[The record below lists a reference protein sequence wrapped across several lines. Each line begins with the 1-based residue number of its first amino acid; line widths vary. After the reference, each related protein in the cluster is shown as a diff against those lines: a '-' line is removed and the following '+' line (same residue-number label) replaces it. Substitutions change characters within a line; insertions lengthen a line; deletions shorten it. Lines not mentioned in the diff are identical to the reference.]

1 MHRKKCIF
9 AYVSAFAG
17 VFLLLSFVAESQSS
31 SALSFGSDNYYL
43 TLGENR
49 LIPFTVRNIQ
59 AAPDNMTIR
68 LHGYYTASFDYS
80 CGSGC
85 YISNDKRRLRIRD
98 INPDEGRT
106 YFFRIVP
113 SSPGTEQ
120 LEFNVTIDSDPNL
133 YEIYTMDITTGYPV
147 FFPGLGTWGI
157 VFMLLAA
164 GLVFMFYGK
173 MPGKK
178 G

>member
-1 MHRKKCIF
+1 M
-9 AYVSAFAG
+9 
-17 VFLLLSFVAESQSS
+17 LSFLAESQSPS
-31 SALSFGSDNYYL
+31 RLSFGSDSYYL

-49 LIPFTVRNIQ
+49 LIPFTARNTE

-68 LHGYYTASFDYS
+68 LHGYDTASFDYS

-85 YISNDKRRLRIRD
+85 YISSGNRKLSIRD

-106 YFFRIVP
+106 YFFRLIP
-113 SSPGTEQ
+113 SSPGTEH
-120 LEFNVTIDSDPNL
+120 LEFNVTIDSDPDF
-133 YEIYTMDITTGYPV
+133 YEIYTIDITTGYPV
-147 FFPGLGTWGI
+147 FFPGLGMWGI
-157 VFMLLAA
+157 AFMLLAA
-164 GLVFMFYGK
+164 GLVFMSYGK